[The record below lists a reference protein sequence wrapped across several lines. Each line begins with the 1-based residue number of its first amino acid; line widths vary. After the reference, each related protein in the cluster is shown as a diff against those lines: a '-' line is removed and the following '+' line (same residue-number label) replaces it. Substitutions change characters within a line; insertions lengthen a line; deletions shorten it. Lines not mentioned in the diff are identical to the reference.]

1 MLVLSRRE
9 HESICIGSDI
19 VVTVAEIR
27 QRSVRL
33 AITAPAATPV
43 HRLEVR
49 SRIDEAVRAAEAQ
62 VGKVGTSESLLGDS
76 LPPLDPPKKE

>member
-9 HESICIGSDI
+9 QQSICIGRDI

-27 QRSVRL
+27 HGSVRL

-49 SRIDEAVRAAEAQ
+49 SRIDEAVRAAEAE
-62 VGKVGTSESLLGDS
+62 VGKVGSLESAHGDS
-76 LPPLDPPKKE
+76 LPALDPPRHV